1 MKSKLGIFSTLLFFI
16 GLISYIAVLFG
27 NDSFLFIGVIL
38 SALGFV
44 LALFAA
50 KGMYKKVGLVGN
62 GILLIISIVIPF
74 IGWMHLFLNSL

>member
-1 MKSKLGIFSTLLFFI
+1 MKSKLGIYSTLLFFI

-74 IGWMHLFLNSL
+74 IVTTFFWNTP

>member
-44 LALFAA
+44 LALFAE

-74 IGWMHLFLNSL
+74 IVTTFFWNTP